1 MGRQAL
7 GKGLSALLPEVESES
22 DLKTGAEPRPA
33 AGLHDLPVDDIDPSP
48 FQPRQRFEAGPLEEL
63 ARSLRAG
70 GVLQPVIVR
79 RMGDRY
85 ELVAGE
91 RRLRASKMAGLERI
105 PALLRTLS
113 DQEALEVSLLENVQR
128 EDLNSIEQA
137 RAYQRLSSEFALTQ
151 EEIADR
157 TGKDRTTIANLL
169 RLLRLPKEVQEM
181 IEQGKITAGHAR
193 ALLRLEDSPAV
204 LLVLARRMVARR
216 TSVRQAE
223 EMVERK
229 LPGGKKARSVRRT
242 AGQDPNILAAQRK
255 MEEALGTKVR
265 IVTRRGGTGR
275 VEIDYY
281 NQADLDRIYDN
292 VVGKQSENTH

>member
-7 GKGLSALLPEVESES
+7 GKGLSALLPEIESES
-22 DLKTGAEPRPA
+22 NSRASDAPRA
-33 AGLHDLPVDDIDPSP
+33 ISGLMDVPVEDIEPSP
-48 FQPRQRFEAGPLEEL
+48 YQPREHFAPGPLEEL

-70 GVLQPVIVR
+70 GVLQPIIVR
-79 RMGDRY
+79 RKGDHY

-105 PALLRTLS
+105 PALVRTLS

-157 TGKDRTTIANLL
+157 TGKDRTTIANLV
-169 RLLRLPKEVQEM
+169 RLLRLPKEIQGM
-181 IEQGKITAGHAR
+181 IEQGKLTAGHAR
-193 ALLRLEDSPAV
+193 ALLRLEDSPGV
-204 LLVLARRMVARR
+204 LMVLARRMAARR

-229 LPGGKKARSVRRT
+229 LPGGKKARSIIKP
-242 AGQDPNILAAQRK
+242 QDPNIVAAQGK
-255 MEEALGTKVR
+255 LEDALGTKVR
-265 IVTRRGGTGR
+265 IVTRRGGKGR

-281 NQADLDRIYDN
+281 SQADLDRIYDKIA
-292 VVGKQSENTH
+292 G